1 MLTLYTIGH
10 SNQTAEEFL
19 ALLQQ
24 HSVKVLVDVRSHP
37 VSKYVPHFNKDALQS
52 FLETQGLSYRYA
64 GQYLGG
70 QPDDPTVYRTETV
83 PDAGTSRE
91 KFLKKVDYVAVMRQE
106 WYLKGIQRLLQIMTE
121 AEGGVAIMCSEAA
134 PHDCHRYHL
143 ITRSLLDPLVRVI
156 EDDIQVIHILRDGSS
171 EAVDLREFDKPTQLS
186 LF

>member
-24 HSVKVLVDVRSHP
+24 HGVAVLVDVRSHP
-37 VSKYVPHFNKDALQS
+37 VSKYVPHFNKDALQT
-52 FLETQGLSYRYA
+52 FIEAHGLSYRYA

-70 QPDDPTVYRTETV
+70 QPDDPSVYKTETV
-83 PDAGTSRE
+83 PEAGTSRE
-91 KFLKKVDYVAVMRQE
+91 KFLKKVDYEAVMQQD
-106 WYLKGIQRLLQIMTE
+106 WYRKGIQRLLQIIAET
-121 AEGGVAIMCSEAA
+121 EGGVAIMCSEAA

-143 ITRSLLDPLVRVI
+143 ITRSLLDPYVRVT
-156 EDDIQVIHILRDGSS
+156 EEAIQVIHILRDGSR
-171 EAVDLREFDKPTQLS
+171 EVVDPSEFDKPTQLS